1 MTYNENSHINTIE
14 DVQVFFHYLV
24 YERYVNFH
32 PDEDFKNYI
41 CYEDK
46 TPTFSPDE
54 VDIFDRLMNE
64 SFEVCSKKKQTY
76 IRLVAMNFSMF
87 TKVVDIMI

>member
-1 MTYNENSHINTIE
+1 MTYNENSHVNSIE

-24 YERYVNFH
+24 YERHVNFH

-54 VDIFDRLMNE
+54 VDIFNRLMDE
-64 SFEVCSKKKQTY
+64 SFDVCSKENTDIYQ
-76 IRLVAMNFSMF
+76 IGCDELFSVYESPL
-87 TKVVDIMI
+87 KL